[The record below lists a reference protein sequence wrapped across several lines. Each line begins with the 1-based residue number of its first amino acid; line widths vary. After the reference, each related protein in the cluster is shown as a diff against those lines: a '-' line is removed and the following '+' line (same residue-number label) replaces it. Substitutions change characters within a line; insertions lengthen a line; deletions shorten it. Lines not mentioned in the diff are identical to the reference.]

1 MADEAVQAATTERRK
16 QGGLQFGGRLQA
28 RRAGEAEALILGLL
42 CTLDMI
48 TTLWWVVFGHADEA
62 NGLLAWTFRIHPAV
76 FVVAKCA
83 SWLPALILAPILARR
98 RRALTV
104 WLLRSIIVLYIA
116 FYFVFARF

>member
-1 MADEAVQAATTERRK
+1 MADEAAQAATTERRK
-16 QGGLQFGGRLQA
+16 QGSLQFGGRLQA

-48 TTLWWVVFGHADEA
+48 TTLWWVVFGHASEA

-98 RRALTV
+98 RRTLTV
-104 WLLRSIIVLYIA
+104 WLLRSIIVLYIL